1 MKLKIKNNLILI
13 LLSFLKIRL
22 VNCAGIRQPD
32 SDKKPENRGFPYFFF
47 AYYEYL

>member
-1 MKLKIKNNLILI
+1 MKLKFKNNLILI
-13 LLSFLKIRL
+13 ILSNLKMRL
-22 VNCAGIRQPD
+22 INRAGIRQPD